1 LSVLGFALAGVY
13 AMVGA
18 PDVALVAVLVETV
31 LALVFVGVFA
41 RLPPTTLR
49 RARNAA
55 IGSAAGAAAFAAIWG
70 ALSRPTATAGVA
82 AEHIDRTPDAHGGD
96 VVTVILAD
104 FRGLDT
110 MVEIT
115 VLAVA
120 VVGVAG
126 LLRRGRNW

>member
-1 LSVLGFALAGVY
+1 MVDTIQTHATDDAISTRAGFGGASGRLCCDDAFWRVRGQADSVSQPPADRCE
-13 AMVGA
+13 VGA
-18 PDVALVAVLVETV
+18 AGGG
-31 LALVFVGVFA
+31 VG
-41 RLPPTTLR
+41 
-49 RARNAA
+49 
-55 IGSAAGAAAFAAIWG
+55 
-70 ALSRPTATAGVA
+70 AGVA

-120 VVGVAG
+120 VVGVAS
-126 LLRRGRNW
+126 LLSRGRAW

>member
-1 LSVLGFALAGVY
+1 MPSRSGY
-13 AMVGA
+13 
-18 PDVALVAVLVETV
+18 
-31 LALVFVGVFA
+31 
-41 RLPPTTLR
+41 
-49 RARNAA
+49 
-55 IGSAAGAAAFAAIWG
+55 SSSIW
-70 ALSRPTATAGVA
+70 ATLSRTTTTTGDAV
-82 AEHIDRTPDAHGGD
+82 EHIARTRDAHGGD

-120 VVGVAG
+120 VIGVAG